1 MLGRGCRDQV
11 EVGSKTE
18 GIHLEK
24 EKEYLSDVE
33 EKSKTIKVWR
43 KSKNWD
49 LEEGW
54 HRYIIGILVFLI

>member
-1 MLGRGCRDQV
+1 MYIFLNAEKKVKGGKLKMLGRGCRDQV

-33 EKSKTIKVWR
+33 EKSKTIKV
-43 KSKNWD
+43 
-49 LEEGW
+49 
-54 HRYIIGILVFLI
+54 